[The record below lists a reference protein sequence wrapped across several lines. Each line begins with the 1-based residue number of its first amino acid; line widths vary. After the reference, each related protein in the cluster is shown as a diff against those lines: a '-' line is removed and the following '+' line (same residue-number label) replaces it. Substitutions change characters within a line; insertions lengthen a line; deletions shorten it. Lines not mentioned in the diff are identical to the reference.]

1 MKNISVYVELIPVF
15 IFSFLIMSA
24 FANQNILKAV
34 IWLLF
39 TIVGLF
45 SISMTFRSVQLPE
58 TSNIVLP
65 FFAKYYLSCST
76 SVFLIVYTFV
86 YLLMPMVYAK
96 NINYYIIFLFVT
108 FYLGDV
114 LGRKYIQGPG
124 MMQNMNPVG
133 VTVGT
138 LCGAVYGILCFFIIY
153 KAGDKYLYFSTSTSS
168 TGEYCSKP
176 ANQQFKCNVYK
187 NGQLISTI

>member
-1 MKNISVYVELIPVF
+1 
-15 IFSFLIMSA
+15 MSA
-24 FANQNILKAV
+24 FANQNILKAA
-34 IWLLF
+34 IWLVF

-45 SISMTFRSVQLPE
+45 TVSMVFKPVQISPQQE
-58 TSNIVLP
+58 TSFIFP
-65 FFAKYYLSCST
+65 FFAKYYLTCST
-76 SVFLIVYTFV
+76 SVFLITYTFV
-86 YLLMPMVYAK
+86 YLLMPMIYAK
-96 NINYYIIFLFVT
+96 NINYAIIFLFVA

-114 LGRKYIQGPG
+114 LGRKFIQIPG
-124 MMQNMNPVG
+124 LILQNMNPVG
-133 VTVGT
+133 VTIGT
-138 LCGAVYGILCFFIIY
+138 LCGVVYGILCFFIIY